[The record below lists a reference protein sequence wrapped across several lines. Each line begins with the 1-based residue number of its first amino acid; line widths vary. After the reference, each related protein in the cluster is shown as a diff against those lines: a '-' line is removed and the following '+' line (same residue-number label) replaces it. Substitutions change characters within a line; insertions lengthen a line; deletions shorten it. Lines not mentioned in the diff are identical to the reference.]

1 MTTTNYALN
10 QIAFLE
16 KFGTQRGR
24 WLANRLNLTGK
35 NSEKL
40 ANSVSGFFWNLTAAI
55 VVDKKNDMKAK
66 NKTPNTYAQC
76 CKFIY
81 EDNIISSDRYS
92 ALPVWVR
99 ADIENAIK
107 MLNNRR

>member
-1 MTTTNYALN
+1 M
-10 QIAFLE
+10 
-16 KFGTQRGR
+16 
-24 WLANRLNLTGK
+24 NLTGK

-55 VVDKKNDMKAK
+55 TVDKMNEMKAEK
-66 NKTPNTYAQC
+66 KICNTYAQY

-81 EDNIISSDRYS
+81 EDNIISSDKYS
-92 ALPVWVR
+92 ALPPWVR